1 MDIYEKIQYL
11 CKENKISVRQL
22 ERELQFGNN
31 TIGKWK
37 TSKPSI
43 DKLQLV
49 ANYFNKP
56 IDLFNRPGI
65 YLGTDS
71 TLGLSNLI
79 CKVAEQSTTDS
90 NNTAHILIADEPE
103 ITLHSKAACDLIV
116 YLKNMDEENIEFLV
130 ETAQRINP
138 KKKKKI
144 VVVENPNNKKMPPA
158 TAMAG
163 INGSMNNSSI
173 IQPFTTVKEAK
184 KYLESLGSSVAAFN
198 GGVDLSDKSII
209 EMANIIYKDKNKN

>member
-1 MDIYEKIQYL
+1 MDIYEKIQFL

-49 ANYFNKP
+49 ADYFNKP
-56 IDLFNRPGI
+56 IDYFNRPGI
-65 YLGTDS
+65 YLGADS
-71 TLGLSNLI
+71 PLDLSDLI
-79 CKVAEQSTTDS
+79 YKIAEQSAIDLK
-90 NNTAHILIADEPE
+90 NTAHILIADEPE
-103 ITLHSKAACDLIV
+103 ITLHSKAACDLLV

-138 KKKKKI
+138 KKKKKTL
-144 VVVENPNNKKMPPA
+144 VVENPNNTKIPPS
-158 TAMAG
+158 TAVVG
-163 INGSMNNSSI
+163 VNTSMNSSSV
-173 IQPFTTVKEAK
+173 IQPFITVKEAK
-184 KYLESLGSSVAAFN
+184 KYLESLGGSVAAFN
-198 GGVDLSDKSII
+198 GGDDLSDESII